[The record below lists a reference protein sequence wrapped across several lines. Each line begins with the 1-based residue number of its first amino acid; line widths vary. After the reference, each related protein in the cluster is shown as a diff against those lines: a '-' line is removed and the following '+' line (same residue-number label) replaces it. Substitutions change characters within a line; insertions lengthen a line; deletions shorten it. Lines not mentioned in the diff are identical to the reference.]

1 MKVNIKLMK
10 SKLMKKERNPGIKR
24 AIDAALLELNTG
36 NSSGTM
42 TLFVYIDGDPISQ
55 KVIFLN

>member
-1 MKVNIKLMK
+1 MRVNIQLMK
-10 SKLMKKERNPGIKR
+10 SKFMKKERNPCIKR

-36 NSSGTM
+36 NGGCTV
-42 TLFVYIDGDPISQ
+42 TLFIYIDGDPISQ

>member
-1 MKVNIKLMK
+1 MKVNIQLMK

>member
-1 MKVNIKLMK
+1 MKVNIQLMK

-24 AIDAALLELNTG
+24 AIDAALLELNSG

>member
-1 MKVNIKLMK
+1 MKVNIQLMK
-10 SKLMKKERNPGIKR
+10 SNLMKKERNPGIKR

>member
-1 MKVNIKLMK
+1 
-10 SKLMKKERNPGIKR
+10 MKKERNPGIKR

-42 TLFVYIDGDPISQ
+42 TMFVYIDGDPIYQ

>member
-1 MKVNIKLMK
+1 MKVNIQLMK
-10 SKLMKKERNPGIKR
+10 SKIMKKERNPGIKR